1 MRSKLMCVIAILALA
16 MMTAA
21 QVRYLP
27 LKGGTMQGVTHF
39 DVAYDDD
46 AYGTVTGGLSMVDNH
61 GNLLNLGE
69 VDGNDFV
76 DVETATGKTAILGDD
91 LNGIQFH
98 VYGSVLPGSLSI
110 SQTRGIV
117 LTPPSIGVNRLPVTI
132 DLSSLSPH
140 ANNAKAIAAGL
151 LPGNLYRTGTDPD
164 VVCVVH

>member
-1 MRSKLMCVIAILALA
+1 MCVVAILALA
-16 MMTAA
+16 MMAAA
-21 QVRYLP
+21 QQSQYLP
-27 LKGGTMQGVTHF
+27 LRGGTMEGATHF
-39 DVAYDDD
+39 DVGYDDD
-46 AYGTVTGGLSMVDNH
+46 AYGTVKGGMSLVDSH
-61 GNLLNLGE
+61 GNLANLGA
-69 VDGNDFV
+69 VDGNDFM
-76 DVETATGKTAILGDD
+76 DVETGTGKTAIVGDD
-91 LNGIQFH
+91 LNGIDFH

-140 ANNAKAIAAGL
+140 ANNAAAIAAGL